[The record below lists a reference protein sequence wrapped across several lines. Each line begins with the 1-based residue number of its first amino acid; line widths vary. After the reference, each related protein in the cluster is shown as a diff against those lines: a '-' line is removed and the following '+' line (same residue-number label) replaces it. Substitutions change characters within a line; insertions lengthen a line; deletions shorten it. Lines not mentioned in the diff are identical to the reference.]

1 MFGSLT
7 ATYRG
12 GELIDQGAVARPVT
26 LTAMATL
33 TATATLTVTL
43 TAIVTHYHG
52 DAQNIMATATHT
64 TTVTLTATTV
74 CSAVRLP

>member
-1 MFGSLT
+1 
-7 ATYRG
+7 
-12 GELIDQGAVARPVT
+12 
-26 LTAMATL
+26 
-33 TATATLTVTL
+33 
-43 TAIVTHYHG
+43 VTHYHG